1 MGKCGSEFGVRQ
13 TWVGTELCH
22 SVEVRLPTGTL
33 WDPRFPFLSAG
44 RGARHGSPE
53 AGMGTAPTPP
63 AGWPGSPRSGPAP
76 NAQHVGRPRP
86 DALRPHPPRPPGG
99 LGGLWRCRLPE
110 LLCLLR
116 PEAAWRPCVQAPSAV
131 QWVEGGEAGLGGAG
145 RGGPTGR
152 GPSRVQPPRWGP
164 RDARWRRVGC
174 QPARATL
181 GLQKEEPRSKR
192 LRDRALPR

>member
-63 AGWPGSPRSGPAP
+63 AGWPGYPRSGPAP

-116 PEAAWRPCVQAPSAV
+116 PEAAWRPRVQAPSAG

-145 RGGPTGR
+145 RAGPWGEARHGCSRLGGAHGTHAGV
-152 GPSRVQPPRWGP
+152 GLAANQHVPRCVCRKKNPG
-164 RDARWRRVGC
+164 AKG
-174 QPARATL
+174 
-181 GLQKEEPRSKR
+181 
-192 LRDRALPR
+192 